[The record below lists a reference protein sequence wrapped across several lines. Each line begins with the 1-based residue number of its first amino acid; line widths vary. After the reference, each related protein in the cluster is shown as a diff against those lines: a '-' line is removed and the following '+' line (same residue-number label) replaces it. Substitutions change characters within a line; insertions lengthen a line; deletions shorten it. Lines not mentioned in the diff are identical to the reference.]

1 MEIGAITMSFLNSRV
16 DAASQT
22 ACFSVVGVA
31 DPNLLHRLLEPFAKR
46 GLTPSRV
53 HADSD
58 PEDRLLVDIQVGDM
72 DQDLA
77 GRIGAGLRQIIGVEL
92 VLVSS
97 KAHCA

>member
-1 MEIGAITMSFLNSRV
+1 MSFLNSRV
-16 DAASQT
+16 AATSQT
-22 ACFSVVGVA
+22 ACFSVVGAA

-46 GLTPSRV
+46 GLTPARV

-77 GRIGAGLRQIIGVEL
+77 GRIGAGLRQVIGVEL

-97 KAHCA
+97 KAQCT

>member
-1 MEIGAITMSFLNSRV
+1 MSFLHSRV
-16 DAASQT
+16 EATTQT

-46 GLTPSRV
+46 GLIPSRV

-58 PEDRLLVDIQVGDM
+58 PEDRLFVDIQVGDM

-77 GRIGAGLRQIIGVEL
+77 GRIGAGLRQVIGVEM

-97 KAHCA
+97 KAQCI